1 MAGLEILLGFFI
13 ALMIGLTGVGGGTL
27 TVPILVL
34 FMGVSPA
41 VAVGTALVFS
51 ALVKVP
57 ACIVY
62 VRARQVSLPILRYLA
77 LGGVPGVILGSLL
90 LGRLEGA
97 GLKSLVLAV
106 VGLTIAATATLN
118 LLRLRTGHESG
129 VPRHDRRQRLPWV
142 AFPIGCEVGFSSAGA
157 GALGTLALLSLTTL
171 PAASVVGTD
180 LLFGLTL
187 SSIGGGLHVGMGA
200 WDRGLLVQMIL
211 GGIPG
216 GLLGARLAT
225 VLPPR
230 PLRAVLLV
238 WLVYLG
244 GELLYRGVGSLL

>member
-1 MAGLEILLGFFI
+1 LEILLGFFI

-34 FMGVSPA
+34 FLNVSPP

-51 ALVKVP
+51 ALVKLP
-57 ACIVY
+57 ACLVY
-62 VRARQVSLPILRYLA
+62 LRARQVDPRALRYLA
-77 LGGVPGVILGSLL
+77 RGGVPGVVLGSLL
-90 LGRLEGA
+90 LGRLA
-97 GLKSLVLAV
+97 GTGFKSVVLAV
-106 VGLTIAATATLN
+106 VGLTIAATAAFN
-118 LLRLRTGHESG
+118 LVRLRAGHESG
-129 VPRHDRRQRLPWV
+129 GAREDRPERLTWA

-157 GALGTLALLSLTTL
+157 GALGTLALLGFTTL
-171 PAASVVGTD
+171 PAARVIGTD

-187 SSIGGGLHVGMGA
+187 STIGGGLHVGMGA
-200 WDRGLLVQMIL
+200 WDRALLTRMIL
-211 GGIPG
+211 GGVPG

-230 PLRAVLLV
+230 PLRAALLV

-244 GELLYRGVGSLL
+244 GELLLKGLRSLLGA